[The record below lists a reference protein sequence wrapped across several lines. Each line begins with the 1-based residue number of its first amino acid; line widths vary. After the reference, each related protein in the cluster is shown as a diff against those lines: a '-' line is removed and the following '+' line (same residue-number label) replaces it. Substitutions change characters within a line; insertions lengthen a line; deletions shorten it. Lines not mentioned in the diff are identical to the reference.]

1 MERFFDSDYGMK
13 QMGSDLF
20 VETLVLPGCMLKR
33 QSLTGV
39 RKTMHKNIDRSEDI
53 IFPRQIL
60 NKVQNWTLFNE
71 IGTLFDAVEER
82 NKCHNFILE
91 IQN

>member
-1 MERFFDSDYGMK
+1 MRN
-13 QMGSDLF
+13 DLF
-20 VETLVLPGCMLKR
+20 VETLVLLGCVLKR
-33 QSLTGV
+33 QSLTGAH
-39 RKTMHKNIDRSEDI
+39 KTMHKNMSNTDRSEDI

-60 NKVQNWTLFNE
+60 TKVQNCKGTLFNE
-71 IGTLFDAVEER
+71 ISTHLNAMEER